1 MEKKDES
8 CNNFRGTVAF
18 YLSSVFIT
26 DELSYSQV
34 QSDLIH
40 VILKDEVEEM
50 ISTFNAK
57 VSRLSDGLQVEA
69 QSRGFKVLMD
79 EPVEGGGT
87 DKGMNPVELLL
98 SSYGGCLTILAAMM
112 APGY

>member
-1 MEKKDES
+1 
-8 CNNFRGTVAF
+8 
-18 YLSSVFIT
+18 
-26 DELSYSQV
+26 
-34 QSDLIH
+34 
-40 VILKDEVEEM
+40 M

-98 SSYGGCLTILAAMM
+98 SS
-112 APGY
+112 